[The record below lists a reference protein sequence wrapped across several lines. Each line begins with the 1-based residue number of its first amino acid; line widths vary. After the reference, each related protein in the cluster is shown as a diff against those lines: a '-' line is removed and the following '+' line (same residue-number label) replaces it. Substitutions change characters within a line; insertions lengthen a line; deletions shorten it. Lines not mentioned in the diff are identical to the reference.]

1 MANTKKIK
9 HISSGTTL
17 PASTDLHD
25 DMSILAERFLSR
37 VPDPEV
43 LMLDSSLDAS
53 NTSNTLCIS
62 NNYASNTFTSFT
74 SGRFNYHSSCLSV
87 PSSASSESIN
97 QQEVQTES
105 RGYKQKAERYLNG
118 RLHGAPTIDTAHAAA
133 VDLTVYLKG
142 ESRGKSGGFKHPHF
156 DFWTREKLE
165 GMRIFLNL
173 YTDLQSL
180 TSGKWRASS
189 IQAAVSLGRG
199 TYCARQ
205 LRILARAYIS
215 DRKLLPN
222 NPYGRWTTSMLADE
236 DLVTDISTYLQELG
250 DEITAEKL
258 VTFLAHPDMMEK
270 HSIDSRISIRT
281 ARRYLNSLNYRF
293 SQPKK
298 GQYKDGH
305 DRADVVEYRDK
316 KFIPQ
321 IYELLSRSVTFDR
334 NGLPLP
340 PPAMTGETNDNLLAA
355 KGEGVTLM
363 IADFVS
369 AEFGFL
375 VSPDGHERARR
386 EFKPGKNKD
395 GYFTAEDVRVQ
406 ADQAMDICLRWWP
419 DYEHVFAYDNAT
431 THLARAEGSLSARKM
446 PRHPKENFGV
456 DVTE

>member
-1 MANTKKIK
+1 
-9 HISSGTTL
+9 
-17 PASTDLHD
+17 
-25 DMSILAERFLSR
+25 
-37 VPDPEV
+37 
-43 LMLDSSLDAS
+43 
-53 NTSNTLCIS
+53 
-62 NNYASNTFTSFT
+62 
-74 SGRFNYHSSCLSV
+74 
-87 PSSASSESIN
+87 
-97 QQEVQTES
+97 
-105 RGYKQKAERYLNG
+105 G
-118 RLHGAPTIDTAHAAA
+118 RLHEAPTIDTAHAAA

-281 ARRYLNSLNYRF
+281 ARRYLNSLNYHF

-340 PPAMTGETNDNLLAA
+340 PPAMTGKRTIIWYHDETIFYAHDRRRKVWFHKDGDAKLAA

-375 VSPDGHERARR
+375 VSPDGHERAR
-386 EFKPGKNKD
+386 
-395 GYFTAEDVRVQ
+395 
-406 ADQAMDICLRWWP
+406 
-419 DYEHVFAYDNAT
+419 
-431 THLARAEGSLSARKM
+431 
-446 PRHPKENFGV
+446 
-456 DVTE
+456 